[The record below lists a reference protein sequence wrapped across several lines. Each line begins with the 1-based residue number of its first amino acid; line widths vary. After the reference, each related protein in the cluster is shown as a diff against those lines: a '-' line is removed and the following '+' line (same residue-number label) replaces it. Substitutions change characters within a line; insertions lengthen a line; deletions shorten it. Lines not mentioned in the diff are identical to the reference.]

1 MKYNL
6 LNKRFVITGVVIF
19 IFFVVSCGTLKIG
32 GGSFGYNLK
41 GVTISP
47 ECKTAYVMPF
57 KNQAAVVQ
65 PLLSQKLTEKLKDK
79 LLSQTH
85 LKLANGSGDITFDGT
100 IESYTIQPMAPQA
113 GSVVTAALN
122 RLSVTIKVKYTN
134 SKDSKWEYDKSF
146 TRYVDYPASKNPSD
160 IENAVGGDYDT
171 MIDNLVQDI
180 FDAAFVNW

>member
-1 MKYNL
+1 M
-6 LNKRFVITGVVIF
+6 VI
-19 IFFVVSCGTLKIG
+19 SCGSVRIG

-41 GVTISP
+41 GVTINP
-47 ECKTAYVMPF
+47 ECKTANVFPF

-65 PLLSQKLTEKLKDK
+65 PMLSQKLTEKLKDK

-85 LKLANGSGDITFDGT
+85 LKLTNGSGDITFDGT

-134 SKDSKWEYDKSF
+134 VKDSKWEYDTSF
-146 TRYVDYPASKNPSD
+146 TRFVDYSANKNPSD
-160 IENAVGGDYDT
+160 IENSSEYDA
-171 MIDNLVQDI
+171 MIDQLIQDI
-180 FDAAFVNW
+180 FDKAFVNW